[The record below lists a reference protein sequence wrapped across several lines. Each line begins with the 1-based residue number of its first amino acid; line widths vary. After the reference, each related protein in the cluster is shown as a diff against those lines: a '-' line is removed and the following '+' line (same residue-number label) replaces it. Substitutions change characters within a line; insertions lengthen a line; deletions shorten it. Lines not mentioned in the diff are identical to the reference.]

1 MPCTMAGSGLAS
13 TGAHIAASTTTD
25 ISMPA
30 GMFHLGVVVAVTR
43 TNAPVNTS
51 KRRL

>member
-13 TGAHIAASTTTD
+13 TGAHIAASTTD